1 MTDGMATENELV
13 MGHCIFCNAPDL
25 RIFEI
30 DVGKWAV
37 VCLQCGAIGP
47 HAATPETSVLRWN
60 GATIHA

>member
-1 MTDGMATENELV
+1 MTNGMTTENEFV

-30 DVGKWAV
+30 DAGKWAV

-60 GATIHA
+60 GATTHA

>member
-1 MTDGMATENELV
+1 MTGGISTEDKFF

-30 DVGKWAV
+30 DTGKWAV
-37 VCLQCGAIGP
+37 VCPQCGAIGP
-47 HAATPETSVLRWN
+47 QATTSEIAVSRWN